1 MESITLYRYI
11 YIKNLKDLTNYSI
24 RIHGII
30 SGIIYF
36 LALGVEILLIWYQ
49 DISPEWTDYGKFGYQ

>member
-1 MESITLYRYI
+1 MESITLYRYIYI

-36 LALGVEILLIWYQ
+36 LALGVEILLI
-49 DISPEWTDYGKFGYQ
+49 